1 MCMATIL
8 FTQEPIRHLWVIIRW
23 DLVVGSLAQA
33 HRLLMLVGSLHT
45 AFLLQAAARRRKDKA
60 LHTVTCTIPTSL
72 LKWHTT

>member
-1 MCMATIL
+1 MCTATIL

-45 AFLLQAAARRRKDKA
+45 AFLLQAVVRRRKDKA

-72 LKWHTT
+72 LIWHTT